1 MVKLSKALN
10 GIQLCSRTSDQ
21 RETNMTEKS
30 ETEIN
35 SPEINFTHKFV
46 KVLILTNLSV
56 NSTNNLK
63 GLRFN

>member
-10 GIQLCSRTSDQ
+10 GIQLCSGTSDQ

-63 GLRFN
+63 GLRYN